1 MKKIIFYGFIILVV
15 YKLLGG
21 LWNKIT
27 LDEEEEVQ
35 KFTQKIEMLKSSKD
49 FYDVS
54 NTSREYLSFLN
65 ENIDWFTAEQ
75 SKAIS
80 TELNYLRDYAKS
92 KIDSIDNAR
101 AAKKEEEKKR
111 IELEEAEKLKAEKLN
126 AEKKTKKK
134 KLSKSKKPVKSKNV
148 INKKREEELCSYG
161 LHRETILKT
170 QLELN
175 GRKIYG
181 AIYDFQGDKISD
193 CQYIWFVQFSTL
205 SGRTDDAG
213 FRTSFN
219 KNKGKISVELY
230 DGSTGSFGS
239 PVYVNPAY

>member
-1 MKKIIFYGFIILVV
+1 MKKIIFYGFIILVA

-75 SKAIS
+75 SKTIS

-111 IELEEAEKLKAEKLN
+111 IELEEAEKQELDRDAKEK
-126 AEKKTKKK
+126 EK
-134 KLSKSKKPVKSKNV
+134 
-148 INKKREEELCSYG
+148 RDEELAWMKKYWHVGKWELSVEDLKVILDLKQNGKCNVYLINRWVNDLSYD
-161 LHRETILKT
+161 KT
-170 QLELN
+170 TNKIYISPIDGVDLEFN
-175 GRKIYG
+175 IDNNKRKIYS
-181 AIYDFQGDKISD
+181 SD
-193 CQYIWFVQFSTL
+193 YTPLIKL
-205 SGRTDDAG
+205 
-213 FRTSFN
+213 
-219 KNKGKISVELY
+219 
-230 DGSTGSFGS
+230 
-239 PVYVNPAY
+239 

>member
-1 MKKIIFYGFIILVV
+1 MKKIIIYGFIILVV

-49 FYDVS
+49 FYDVG

-65 ENIDWFTAEQ
+65 DNIDWFTAEQ

-111 IELEEAEKLKAEKLN
+111 IELEEAKKQELDRDAKEKEKRDKELAWMRKYWHVGKWELSVEDLKLILDLKQNGKCNVYLINRWVNDLSYEKTTN
-126 AEKKTKKK
+126 KI
-134 KLSKSKKPVKSKNV
+134 SISP
-148 INKKREEELCSYG
+148 INDVN
-161 LHRETILKT
+161 
-170 QLELN
+170 LEFN
-175 GRKIYG
+175 IDNNKRKIYS
-181 AIYDFQGDKISD
+181 SD
-193 CQYIWFVQFSTL
+193 YTPL
-205 SGRTDDAG
+205 T
-213 FRTSFN
+213 
-219 KNKGKISVELY
+219 KL
-230 DGSTGSFGS
+230 
-239 PVYVNPAY
+239 